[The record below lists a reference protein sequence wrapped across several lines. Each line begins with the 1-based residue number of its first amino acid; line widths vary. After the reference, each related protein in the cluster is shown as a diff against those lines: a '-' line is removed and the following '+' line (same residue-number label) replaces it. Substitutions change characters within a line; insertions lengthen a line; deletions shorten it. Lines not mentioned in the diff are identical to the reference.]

1 MTQRYPK
8 RVTVGQRKYDIKV
21 ERHSPTRG
29 TMGEVDYAK
38 QLITIGTHSTLTG
51 HSYKP
56 EGVHDTFWHELTH
69 AILYEMGHPYY
80 KNEKFVA
87 KFATH
92 LTKAIETAEF

>member
-1 MTQRYPK
+1 MKQRYPRRMTIGRK
-8 RVTVGQRKYDIKV
+8 KYDIKV

-29 TMGEVDYAK
+29 TMGEVTYSH

-51 HSYKP
+51 HSYKA
-56 EGVHDTFWHELTH
+56 EAVHDTFWHELTH

-80 KNEKFVA
+80 KNEKFVS